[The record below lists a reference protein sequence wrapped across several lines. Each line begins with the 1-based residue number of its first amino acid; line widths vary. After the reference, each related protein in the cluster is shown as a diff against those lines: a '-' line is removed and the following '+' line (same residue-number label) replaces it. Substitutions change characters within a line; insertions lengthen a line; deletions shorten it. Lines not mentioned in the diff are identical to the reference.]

1 MNTITVSV
9 VVNTTRA
16 QAWNYFTSTAHIV
29 HWNFASPDWE
39 CPTAEN
45 DLEVGGAFKVRM
57 QAKDGS
63 VGFDFEGI
71 YTEVVEGSSYTY
83 KLADGRTIHAHF
95 EEVEG
100 GTKITE
106 TFDPE
111 TENSEELQR
120 AGWQA
125 ILENFKHYTERT
137 KETGVRP

>member
-9 VVNTTRA
+9 VVNATKA
-16 QAWNYFTSTAHIV
+16 LAWNFFTSTAHIV
-29 HWNFASPDWE
+29 NWNFASPDWE

-45 DLEVGGAFKVRM
+45 DLKVGGKFKSRM

-63 VGFDFEGI
+63 AGFDFEGV
-71 YTEVVEGSSYTY
+71 YRDVVEGSSYTY
-83 KLADGRTIHAHF
+83 ALEDGRTVRVSF
-95 EEVEG
+95 EEVAG
-100 GTKITE
+100 GTEVTE

-125 ILENFKHYTERT
+125 ILENYKRYIEAVVLR
-137 KETGVRP
+137 